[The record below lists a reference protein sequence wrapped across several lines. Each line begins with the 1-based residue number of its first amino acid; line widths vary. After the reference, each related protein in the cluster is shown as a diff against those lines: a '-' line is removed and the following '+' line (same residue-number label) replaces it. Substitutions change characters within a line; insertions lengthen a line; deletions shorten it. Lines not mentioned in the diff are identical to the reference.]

1 MSTTKKLSLVLL
13 IIAIAVALWYAISL
27 SKNQGNNKPAAT
39 ENKKEAV
46 KTITEEWA
54 TWRQDILGL
63 EFTYPEKWGDPITGS
78 SSIITD
84 LSAIDIDNGSKNNY
98 DFYKYAITIQFMHG
112 GPEIDIYNNEYSG
125 AENLTRQFYYPG
137 AVNNFKELVK
147 TDNICDYKIE
157 LKNNPDNIGAFQ
169 EKYSECSKGVKTA
182 FFETEKFSD
191 EKKYNYSVY
200 SYGFKKLQNNF
211 FNNLLATYAVK
222 ASESLNEKIEYKDFF
237 NQELERRN
245 GMIKLTE
252 EDYEQDKNDFI
263 KFVNSIK
270 SFEPKQP
277 PTKEFKIIKNE
288 APDITTIRKYYYN
301 IAQGNLPAAYDM
313 YLQKRVS
320 YDDFYGWYKNTIM
333 ADPHD
338 FKGLSA
344 GKYELLV
351 DFQEHNSGPQKY
363 RVIISVDNDKIQTL
377 LSQEIMGEEASF
389 GDKKVFT
396 KKRLGYKYF
405 IFSENG
411 KEIVIE
417 KAEDNTEKVGGT
429 IYFTNIEF
437 SPRGSFLTY
446 MVYAGML
453 IFSQVY
459 DIDKNQIV
467 LKKEYMHNYGFSN
480 DEKYYYSCGTDKIS
494 NNASVSIYTT
504 DNFQVKNYISEI
516 ENMGFARGLSCK
528 YNQYTNKLEAK
539 FSCFYSENGGETCKT
554 EKNVEYDFNSDSFN
568 INK

>member
-1 MSTTKKLSLVLL
+1 MKKSIL
-13 IIAIAVALWYAISL
+13 IISIIIILILVGGGTVWYVKSQKQEPVNPL
-27 SKNQGNNKPAAT
+27 VTGY
-39 ENKKEAV
+39 EKKTAE
-46 KTITEEWA
+46 TITEEWD
-54 TWRQDILGL
+54 TWTHDILGL
-63 EFTYPEKWGDPITGS
+63 EFTYPKKWGDPITGP

-137 AVNNFKELVK
+137 VVNNFKELVK
-147 TDNICDYKIE
+147 TNNICEYKIE
-157 LKNNPDNIGAFQ
+157 LKNNPDNTGAFH
-169 EKYSECSKGVKTA
+169 EKYTECNKEVKIV

-200 SYGFKKLQNNF
+200 NYGFKKLQNNF
-211 FNNLLATYAVK
+211 FDNLLATYAVK
-222 ASESLNEKIEYKDFF
+222 ASEPLNEKIEYKIFF

-245 GMIKLTE
+245 GMIKLTK

-277 PTKEFKIIKNE
+277 PTEKFKIIKNE
-288 APDITTIRKYYYN
+288 VPDITTIRKYYYN
-301 IAQGNLPAAYDM
+301 IAQGNLPEAYDM
-313 YLQKRVS
+313 YLQKRIS

-338 FKGLSA
+338 FKRLSA

-351 DFQEHNSGPQKY
+351 DFQEHNSAPQKY
-363 RVIISVDNDKIQTL
+363 RVIISVDKDKIQTL

-396 KKRLGYKYF
+396 KKRIGYKYF

-411 KEIVIE
+411 KETVL
-417 KAEDNTEKVGGT
+417 EKVYDNAEKLGEAE
-429 IYFTNIEF
+429 YYVNPEF
-437 SPRGSFLTY
+437 SPRGNFLTY
-446 MVYAGML
+446 MVYAGTM
-453 IFSQVY
+453 IFSKVY
-459 DIDKNQIV
+459 DIDKNKIV
-467 LKKEYMHNYGFSN
+467 LSKEYTRNYGFTN
-480 DEKYYYSCGTDKIS
+480 DEKYFYFCGLDNLGK
-494 NNASVSIYTT
+494 NASVSIYPA

-516 ENMGFARGLSCK
+516 GDLGFARGLDCK
-528 YNQYTNKLEAK
+528 YNRDTNKLEAK
-539 FSCFYSENGGETCKT
+539 FSCFYSEAGGSTCETK
-554 EKNVEYDFNSDSFN
+554 KNVEYDFNLDSFN